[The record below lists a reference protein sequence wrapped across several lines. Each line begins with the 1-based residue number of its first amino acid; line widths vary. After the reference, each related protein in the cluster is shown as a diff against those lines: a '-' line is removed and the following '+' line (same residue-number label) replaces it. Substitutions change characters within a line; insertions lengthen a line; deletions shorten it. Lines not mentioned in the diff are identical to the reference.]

1 MSYTFSRRDF
11 LKYSALTAVAVA
23 GAGLLTGC
31 EIQDPN
37 NPVIKKLGYGTTL
50 GTTGGLLKSVDTEG
64 TTGVFT
70 FTVKN
75 NSDAPLPMDP
85 NESFVVKVLDKDGNS
100 KWSNY
105 FNLSIEAVPGAD
117 GKVPDILPQLPVR
130 TVGEYKVHVPDYA
143 GHAPNPE
150 DTLHPEL
157 RMTPSV
163 QASSSNSPIFTFQP
177 APLVRAF
184 LTLLLGSLL

>member
-11 LKYSALTAVAVA
+11 LKYSAMTAVAVA

-75 NSDAPLPMDP
+75 NSDAPLRMTP
-85 NESFVVKVLDKDGNS
+85 NDIFTVKVLDAKGNR
-100 KWSNY
+100 KWNNN
-105 FNLSIEAVPGAD
+105 FNLTIEAVLGED
-117 GKVPDILPQLPVR
+117 GNVPDILPELPAR

-143 GHAPNPE
+143 GHAPGPE
-150 DTLHPEL
+150 DTLEFTFIPRPAKSPEL
-157 RMTPSV
+157 RITWKILG
-163 QASSSNSPIFTFQP
+163 AD
-177 APLVRAF
+177 LVK
-184 LTLLLGSLL
+184 

>member
-64 TTGVFT
+64 TDGVFT

-75 NSDAPLPMDP
+75 NSDAPLLMTTPI
-85 NESFVVKVLDKDGNS
+85 ELFTVEVLDAKGNR
-100 KWSNY
+100 KWNNNFS
-105 FNLSIEAVPGAD
+105 LTIEAVPGED
-117 GKVPDILPQLPVR
+117 GKVPEILPQLPPR
-130 TVGEYKVHVPDYA
+130 TVGEYKVRVPFYA
-143 GHAPNPE
+143 SSAPDPE
-150 DTLHPEL
+150 DTLEFTYTPNPAKSPEL
-157 RMTPSV
+157 RMTWKILG
-163 QASSSNSPIFTFQP
+163 AD
-177 APLVRAF
+177 LVK
-184 LTLLLGSLL
+184 

>member
-64 TTGVFT
+64 TDGVFT

-75 NSDAPLPMDP
+75 NSDAPLRMTTPI
-85 NESFVVKVLDKDGNS
+85 ELFTVEVLDAKGNR
-100 KWSNY
+100 KWNNN
-105 FNLSIEAVPGAD
+105 FNLTIEAVPGED
-117 GKVPDILPQLPVR
+117 GKVPEILPELPPR
-130 TVGEYKVHVPDYA
+130 TVGEYKVRVPDYA
-143 GHAPNPE
+143 GHAPTPE
-150 DTLHPEL
+150 DTLEFTYTPNPAKSPGL
-157 RMTPSV
+157 RMTWKILG
-163 QASSSNSPIFTFQP
+163 AD
-177 APLVRAF
+177 LVK
-184 LTLLLGSLL
+184 

>member
-50 GTTGGLLKSVDTEG
+50 GTTGGLLKSVNTEG
-64 TTGVFT
+64 TDGVFT

-75 NSDAPLPMDP
+75 SSDAPLRMTPP
-85 NESFVVKVLDKDGNS
+85 IELFTVEVLDAKGNR
-100 KWSNY
+100 KWNNN
-105 FNLSIEAVPGAD
+105 FKLTIEAVLGED
-117 GKVPDILPQLPVR
+117 GKVPEILPELPPR
-130 TVGEYKVHVPDYA
+130 TVGEYKVRVPLYA
-143 GHAPNPE
+143 SSAPGPE
-150 DTLHPEL
+150 DTLEFTYTPNPAKSPEL
-157 RMTPSV
+157 RMTWKIPG
-163 QASSSNSPIFTFQP
+163 AD
-177 APLVRAF
+177 LVK
-184 LTLLLGSLL
+184 

>member
-11 LKYSALTAVAVA
+11 LKYSAMTAVAVA

-50 GTTGGLLKSVDTEG
+50 STTGGLLKSVDTEG

-75 NSDAPLPMDP
+75 NSDAPLLMDP
-85 NESFVVKVLDKDGNS
+85 KESFVVKVLDKDGNS

-105 FNLSIEAVPGAD
+105 FNLSIEAVQGAD
-117 GKVPDILPQLPVR
+117 GKVPDILPELPPR

-143 GHAPNPE
+143 WHAPNLE
-150 DTLHPEL
+150 ETLEFTFIPRPAKSPEL
-157 RMTPSV
+157 RITWKILG
-163 QASSSNSPIFTFQP
+163 AD
-177 APLVRAF
+177 LVK
-184 LTLLLGSLL
+184 

>member
-50 GTTGGLLKSVDTEG
+50 GTTGGLLKSVNTEG
-64 TTGVFT
+64 TDGVFT

-75 NSDAPLPMDP
+75 SSDAPLRMTPP
-85 NESFVVKVLDKDGNS
+85 IELFTVEVLDAKGNRR
-100 KWSNY
+100 WN
-105 FNLSIEAVPGAD
+105 NLLNLTIEAVPGAD
-117 GKVPDILPQLPVR
+117 GKIPDILYDLPAR
-130 TVGEYKVHVPDYA
+130 TVGEYKVRVPLYA
-143 GHAPNPE
+143 SFAPNPE
-150 DTLHPEL
+150 ETLEFTFIPRPAKSPEL
-157 RMTPSV
+157 RMTWKIPG
-163 QASSSNSPIFTFQP
+163 AD
-177 APLVRAF
+177 LVK
-184 LTLLLGSLL
+184 

>member
-11 LKYSALTAVAVA
+11 LKYSAMTAVAVA

-50 GTTGGLLKSVDTEG
+50 GTTGGLLKSVDKDS
-64 TTGVFT
+64 TTGNGVFT

-75 NSDAPLPMDP
+75 NSDAPLRMTP
-85 NESFVVKVLDKDGNS
+85 NDIFTVKVLDATGKT

-105 FNLSIEAVPGAD
+105 FNLSIKAVLGED
-117 GKVPDILPQLPVR
+117 GKAPDILPELPPR

-143 GHAPNPE
+143 GHAPNLE
-150 DTLHPEL
+150 ETLEFTFIPRPAKSPEL
-157 RMTPSV
+157 RITWKILG
-163 QASSSNSPIFTFQP
+163 AD
-177 APLVRAF
+177 LVK
-184 LTLLLGSLL
+184 

>member
-11 LKYSALTAVAVA
+11 LKYSAMTAVAVA

-64 TTGVFT
+64 TDGVFT

-75 NSDAPLPMDP
+75 NSDAPLPMTP
-85 NESFVVKVLDKDGNS
+85 NDIFTVKVLDAKGNR
-100 KWSNY
+100 KWNNN
-105 FNLSIEAVPGAD
+105 FNLTIEAVPGAD

-143 GHAPNPE
+143 GYAPDPE
-150 DTLHPEL
+150 DTLEFTYIPLPAKSPEL
-157 RMTPSV
+157 RMTWKIPGADFV
-163 QASSSNSPIFTFQP
+163 K
-177 APLVRAF
+177 
-184 LTLLLGSLL
+184 

>member
-64 TTGVFT
+64 TDGVFT

-75 NSDAPLPMDP
+75 SSDAPLRMTPP
-85 NESFVVKVLDKDGNS
+85 IEFFTVEVLDAKGNR
-100 KWSNY
+100 KWNNN
-105 FNLSIEAVPGAD
+105 FNLTIEAVLGED
-117 GKVPDILPQLPVR
+117 GKVPEILPELPPR
-130 TVGEYKVHVPDYA
+130 TVGEYKVRVPFYA
-143 GHAPNPE
+143 SSAPTSEETLEFTYIPNPAKS
-150 DTLHPEL
+150 PEL
-157 RMTPSV
+157 RMTWKILG
-163 QASSSNSPIFTFQP
+163 AD
-177 APLVRAF
+177 LVKS
-184 LTLLLGSLL
+184 GE

>member
-11 LKYSALTAVAVA
+11 LKYSAMTAVAVA

-75 NSDAPLPMDP
+75 NSDAPLRMTP
-85 NESFVVKVLDKDGNS
+85 NDIFTVKVLDATGKT

-105 FNLSIEAVPGAD
+105 FNLSIKAVLGED
-117 GKVPDILPQLPVR
+117 GKAPDILPELPPR

-150 DTLHPEL
+150 DTLEFIYISNPAKSPEL
-157 RMTPSV
+157 RITWKIPGADLV
-163 QASSSNSPIFTFQP
+163 KSNEST
-177 APLVRAF
+177 
-184 LTLLLGSLL
+184 GK

>member
-64 TTGVFT
+64 TDGVFT

-75 NSDAPLPMDP
+75 SSDAPLRMTPP
-85 NESFVVKVLDKDGNS
+85 IELFTVEVLDAKGNR
-100 KWSNY
+100 KWNNN
-105 FNLSIEAVPGAD
+105 FNLTIEAVLGED
-117 GKVPDILPQLPVR
+117 GKVPDILPELPAR
-130 TVGEYKVHVPDYA
+130 TVGEYKVHVPYYA
-143 GHAPNPE
+143 GHAPNSE
-150 DTLHPEL
+150 DTLEFIFIPRPANQPEL
-157 RMTPSV
+157 CITWKIPGTDLV
-163 QASSSNSPIFTFQP
+163 KSNEST
-177 APLVRAF
+177 
-184 LTLLLGSLL
+184 GK

>member
-50 GTTGGLLKSVDTEG
+50 GTTGGLLKSVNTEG
-64 TTGVFT
+64 TDGVFT

-75 NSDAPLPMDP
+75 SSDALLRMTPPIELFTV
-85 NESFVVKVLDKDGNS
+85 EVLDAKGNR
-100 KWSNY
+100 KWNNN
-105 FNLSIEAVPGAD
+105 FNLTIEAVLGED
-117 GKVPDILPQLPVR
+117 GKVPEILPELPPR
-130 TVGEYKVHVPDYA
+130 TVGEYKVRVPLYA
-143 GHAPNPE
+143 SSAPGPE
-150 DTLHPEL
+150 DTLEFTYTPNPAKSPEL
-157 RMTPSV
+157 RMTWKIPG
-163 QASSSNSPIFTFQP
+163 AD
-177 APLVRAF
+177 LVK
-184 LTLLLGSLL
+184 

>member
-50 GTTGGLLKSVDTEG
+50 GTTGGLLKSVNTEG
-64 TTGVFT
+64 TDGVFT

-75 NSDAPLPMDP
+75 SSDAPLRMTPP
-85 NESFVVKVLDKDGNS
+85 IELFTVEVLDAKSNR
-100 KWSNY
+100 KWNNN
-105 FNLSIEAVPGAD
+105 FNLTIEAVLGED
-117 GKVPDILPQLPVR
+117 GKVPEILPELPPR
-130 TVGEYKVHVPDYA
+130 TVGEYKVRVPLYA
-143 GHAPNPE
+143 SSAPGPE
-150 DTLHPEL
+150 DTLEFTYTPNPAKSPEL
-157 RMTPSV
+157 RMTWKILG
-163 QASSSNSPIFTFQP
+163 AD
-177 APLVRAF
+177 LVK
-184 LTLLLGSLL
+184 

>member
-11 LKYSALTAVAVA
+11 LKYSAMTAVAVA

-50 GTTGGLLKSVDTEG
+50 GTTGGLLKSVDTED

-75 NSDAPLPMDP
+75 NSDAPLLMDP
-85 NESFVVKVLDKDGNS
+85 KESFVVKVLDKDGNS

-117 GKVPDILPQLPVR
+117 GKVPDILPELPAR

-150 DTLHPEL
+150 DTLEFIFIPRPANQPEL
-157 RMTPSV
+157 RITWKIPGTDLV
-163 QASSSNSPIFTFQP
+163 KSNEST
-177 APLVRAF
+177 
-184 LTLLLGSLL
+184 GK

>member
-11 LKYSALTAVAVA
+11 LKYSAMTAVAVA

-64 TTGVFT
+64 TDGVFT

-75 NSDAPLPMDP
+75 NSDAPLPMTP
-85 NESFVVKVLDKDGNS
+85 NDIFTVKVLDAKGNR
-100 KWSNY
+100 KWNNN
-105 FNLSIEAVPGAD
+105 FNLTIEAVPGKD
-117 GKVPDILPQLPVR
+117 GKVPDILTNLPPR

-143 GHAPNPE
+143 RFAPNSE
-150 DTLHPEL
+150 DTLEFTYIPLPAKSPAL
-157 RMTPSV
+157 RMTWKIPGTDLV
-163 QASSSNSPIFTFQP
+163 KSNEST
-177 APLVRAF
+177 
-184 LTLLLGSLL
+184 GK

>member
-11 LKYSALTAVAVA
+11 LKYSAMTAVAVA

-50 GTTGGLLKSVDTEG
+50 GTTGGLLKSVGKDS
-64 TTGVFT
+64 TTGNGVFT

-75 NSDAPLPMDP
+75 NSDAPLPMTP
-85 NESFVVKVLDKDGNS
+85 NDIFTVKVLDAKGNR
-100 KWSNY
+100 KWNNN
-105 FNLSIEAVPGAD
+105 FNLTIEAVPGAD
-117 GKVPDILPQLPVR
+117 GKVPDILTNLPPR

-143 GHAPNPE
+143 GYAPGPE
-150 DTLHPEL
+150 DTLEFTYIPLPAKSPEL
-157 RMTPSV
+157 RITWKILG
-163 QASSSNSPIFTFQP
+163 AD
-177 APLVRAF
+177 LVK
-184 LTLLLGSLL
+184 

>member
-11 LKYSALTAVAVA
+11 LKYSAMTAVAVA

-117 GKVPDILPQLPVR
+117 SKVPDILPQLPVR

-143 GHAPNPE
+143 RFAPNSE
-150 DTLHPEL
+150 DTLEFTYIPLPAKSPEL
-157 RMTPSV
+157 RMTWKILGADLV
-163 QASSSNSPIFTFQP
+163 KSNEST
-177 APLVRAF
+177 
-184 LTLLLGSLL
+184 GK

>member
-11 LKYSALTAVAVA
+11 LKYSAMTAVAVA

-50 GTTGGLLKSVDTEG
+50 GTTGGLLKSVDLDG
-64 TTGVFT
+64 TAGVFT

-75 NSDAPLPMDP
+75 NSDAPLHMATP
-85 NESFVVKVLDKDGNS
+85 NERFVVKVLDKDGNS

-143 GHAPNPE
+143 GHAPNLE
-150 DTLHPEL
+150 DTLEFTFIPRPAKSPEL
-157 RMTPSV
+157 RITWKILG
-163 QASSSNSPIFTFQP
+163 AD
-177 APLVRAF
+177 LVK
-184 LTLLLGSLL
+184 

>member
-11 LKYSALTAVAVA
+11 LKYSAMTAVAVA

-64 TTGVFT
+64 TDGVFT

-75 NSDAPLPMDP
+75 NSDAPLLMTP
-85 NESFVVKVLDKDGNS
+85 NDIFTVKVLDAKGNR
-100 KWSNY
+100 KWNNN
-105 FNLSIEAVPGAD
+105 FNLTIEAVLGEDA
-117 GKVPDILPQLPVR
+117 KVPEILPQLPPR
-130 TVGEYKVHVPDYA
+130 TVGEYKVRVPFYA
-143 GHAPNPE
+143 SSAPGPE
-150 DTLHPEL
+150 DTLEFTYTPNPAKSPEL
-157 RMTPSV
+157 RMTWKILG
-163 QASSSNSPIFTFQP
+163 AD
-177 APLVRAF
+177 LVK
-184 LTLLLGSLL
+184 

>member
-64 TTGVFT
+64 TDGVFT

-75 NSDAPLPMDP
+75 NSDAPLRMTP
-85 NESFVVKVLDKDGNS
+85 NDIFTVKVLDAKGNR
-100 KWSNY
+100 KWNNN
-105 FNLSIEAVPGAD
+105 FNLTIEAVPGED
-117 GKVPDILPQLPVR
+117 GKVPEILPELPPR
-130 TVGEYKVHVPDYA
+130 TVGEYKVRVPFYA
-143 GHAPNPE
+143 SSAPGPE
-150 DTLHPEL
+150 DTLEFTYTPNPAKSPEL
-157 RMTPSV
+157 RMTWKILG
-163 QASSSNSPIFTFQP
+163 AD
-177 APLVRAF
+177 LVK
-184 LTLLLGSLL
+184 

>member
-11 LKYSALTAVAVA
+11 LKYSAMTAVAVA

-50 GTTGGLLKSVDTEG
+50 GTTGGLLKSVDKDS
-64 TTGVFT
+64 TTGNGVFT

-75 NSDAPLPMDP
+75 NSDVALRMDP
-85 NESFVVKVLDKDGNS
+85 KESFVVKVLDKDGNS
-100 KWSNY
+100 RWNND

-117 GKVPDILPQLPVR
+117 GKAPDILPELPPR

-150 DTLHPEL
+150 DTLEFIYIPNPAKSPQL
-157 RMTPSV
+157 RITWKILG
-163 QASSSNSPIFTFQP
+163 AD
-177 APLVRAF
+177 LVKSGEN
-184 LTLLLGSLL
+184 TGK

>member
-64 TTGVFT
+64 TDGVFT

-75 NSDAPLPMDP
+75 SSDAPLRMTPP
-85 NESFVVKVLDKDGNS
+85 IELFTVEVLDVKGNR
-100 KWSNY
+100 KWNNN
-105 FNLSIEAVPGAD
+105 FNLTIEAVPGED
-117 GKVPDILPQLPVR
+117 GNAPDILPELPAR
-130 TVGEYKVHVPDYA
+130 TVGEYKVRVPFYA
-143 GHAPNPE
+143 SSVPGPE
-150 DTLHPEL
+150 DTLEFTYTPNPAKSPEL
-157 RMTPSV
+157 RMTWKIPG
-163 QASSSNSPIFTFQP
+163 AD
-177 APLVRAF
+177 LVK
-184 LTLLLGSLL
+184 

>member
-11 LKYSALTAVAVA
+11 LKYSAMTAVAVA

-85 NESFVVKVLDKDGNS
+85 NESFVVKVLDKDGNRRWS
-100 KWSNY
+100 KLARY

-143 GHAPNPE
+143 RFAPNSE
-150 DTLHPEL
+150 DTLEFTYIPLPAKSPEL
-157 RMTPSV
+157 RMTWKIPG
-163 QASSSNSPIFTFQP
+163 AD
-177 APLVRAF
+177 LVK
-184 LTLLLGSLL
+184 

>member
-11 LKYSALTAVAVA
+11 LKYSAMTAVAVA

-64 TTGVFT
+64 TDGVFT

-75 NSDAPLPMDP
+75 NSDAPLPMTP
-85 NESFVVKVLDKDGNS
+85 NDIFTVKVLDAKGNR
-100 KWSNY
+100 KWNNN
-105 FNLSIEAVPGAD
+105 FNLTIEAVPGAD
-117 GKVPDILPQLPVR
+117 GKVPDILTNLPPR

-143 GHAPNPE
+143 GYAPGPE
-150 DTLHPEL
+150 DTLEFTYIPLPAKSPEL
-157 RMTPSV
+157 RMTWKIPG
-163 QASSSNSPIFTFQP
+163 AD
-177 APLVRAF
+177 LVK
-184 LTLLLGSLL
+184 

>member
-64 TTGVFT
+64 TDGVFT

-75 NSDAPLPMDP
+75 NSDAPLRMTTPI
-85 NESFVVKVLDKDGNS
+85 ELFTVEVLDAKGNR
-100 KWSNY
+100 KWNND
-105 FNLSIEAVPGAD
+105 FNLTIEAVPGAD
-117 GKVPDILPQLPVR
+117 GKVPDILTNLPPR
-130 TVGEYKVHVPDYA
+130 TVGEYKVRVPFYA
-143 GHAPNPE
+143 SSAPGPE
-150 DTLHPEL
+150 DTLEFTYTPNPAKSPEL
-157 RMTPSV
+157 RMTWKILG
-163 QASSSNSPIFTFQP
+163 AD
-177 APLVRAF
+177 LVKSGEN
-184 LTLLLGSLL
+184 TGK

>member
-11 LKYSALTAVAVA
+11 LKYSAMTAVAVA

-75 NSDAPLPMDP
+75 NSDAPLLMDP
-85 NESFVVKVLDKDGNS
+85 KESFVVKVLDKDGNS

-105 FNLSIEAVPGAD
+105 FNLSIEAVQGAD
-117 GKVPDILPQLPVR
+117 GKVPDILPELPAR

-143 GHAPNPE
+143 RHAPNLE
-150 DTLHPEL
+150 ETLEFTFIPRPAKSPEL
-157 RMTPSV
+157 RITWKILG
-163 QASSSNSPIFTFQP
+163 AD
-177 APLVRAF
+177 LVK
-184 LTLLLGSLL
+184 

>member
-11 LKYSALTAVAVA
+11 LKYSAMTAVAVA

-64 TTGVFT
+64 TDGVFT

-75 NSDAPLPMDP
+75 SSDAPLRMTP
-85 NESFVVKVLDKDGNS
+85 NDIFTVKVLDAKGNR
-100 KWSNY
+100 KWNNN
-105 FNLSIEAVPGAD
+105 FNLTIEAVLGED
-117 GKVPDILPQLPVR
+117 GNVPDILPELPAR

-143 GHAPNPE
+143 GYAPGPE
-150 DTLHPEL
+150 DTLEFTYIPNPAKSPEL
-157 RMTPSV
+157 RMTWKILG
-163 QASSSNSPIFTFQP
+163 AD
-177 APLVRAF
+177 LVK
-184 LTLLLGSLL
+184 

>member
-11 LKYSALTAVAVA
+11 LKYSAMTAVAVA

-50 GTTGGLLKSVDTEG
+50 GTTGGLLKSVDVDKDG

-75 NSDAPLPMDP
+75 NSDVSLHMDP
-85 NESFVVKVLDKDGNS
+85 KESFVVKVLDKDGNS

-105 FNLSIEAVPGAD
+105 FNLSIEAVQGAD
-117 GKVPDILPQLPVR
+117 GKVPDILPELPAR
-130 TVGEYKVHVPDYA
+130 TVGEYKVRVPLYA
-143 GHAPNPE
+143 SFAPNRE
-150 DTLHPEL
+150 ETLEFTFIPRPAKSPEL
-157 RMTPSV
+157 RITWKIPG
-163 QASSSNSPIFTFQP
+163 AD
-177 APLVRAF
+177 LVK
-184 LTLLLGSLL
+184 

>member
-50 GTTGGLLKSVDTEG
+50 GTTGGLLKSVDVDKDG

-75 NSDAPLPMDP
+75 NSDAPLPMTP
-85 NESFVVKVLDKDGNS
+85 NDIFTVKVLDAKGNR
-100 KWSNY
+100 KWNNN
-105 FNLSIEAVPGAD
+105 FNLTIEAVPGAD
-117 GKVPDILPQLPVR
+117 GKVPEILPNLPPR

-143 GHAPNPE
+143 GYAPGPE
-150 DTLHPEL
+150 DTLEFTYIPLPAKSPEL
-157 RMTPSV
+157 RMTWKIPG
-163 QASSSNSPIFTFQP
+163 AD
-177 APLVRAF
+177 LVK
-184 LTLLLGSLL
+184 

>member
-11 LKYSALTAVAVA
+11 LKYSAMTAVAVA

-50 GTTGGLLKSVDTEG
+50 GTTGGLLKSVNTEG

-75 NSDAPLPMDP
+75 NSDAPLLMDP
-85 NESFVVKVLDKDGNS
+85 KESFVVKVLDKDGNS

-105 FNLSIEAVPGAD
+105 FNLSIEAVPGKD
-117 GKVPDILPQLPVR
+117 GNTPDILPELPSR
-130 TVGEYKVHVPDYA
+130 TVGEYKVLVPLYA
-143 GHAPNPE
+143 SFAPNPE
-150 DTLHPEL
+150 DTLEFIYIPNPAKSPEL
-157 RMTPSV
+157 RITWKISGADLV
-163 QASSSNSPIFTFQP
+163 KSNEGT
-177 APLVRAF
+177 
-184 LTLLLGSLL
+184 GK

>member
-11 LKYSALTAVAVA
+11 LKYSAMTAVAVA

-64 TTGVFT
+64 TDGVFT

-75 NSDAPLPMDP
+75 NSDAPLRMTP
-85 NESFVVKVLDKDGNS
+85 NDIFTVKVLDAKGNR
-100 KWSNY
+100 KWNNN
-105 FNLSIEAVPGAD
+105 FNLTIEAVLGED
-117 GKVPDILPQLPVR
+117 GKAPDILPELPPR

-143 GHAPNPE
+143 GYAPGPE
-150 DTLHPEL
+150 DTLEFTYIPNPAKSPEL
-157 RMTPSV
+157 RMTWKIPG
-163 QASSSNSPIFTFQP
+163 AD
-177 APLVRAF
+177 LVK
-184 LTLLLGSLL
+184 

>member
-11 LKYSALTAVAVA
+11 LKYSAMTAVAVA

-50 GTTGGLLKSVDTEG
+50 GTTGGLLKSVDLDG
-64 TTGVFT
+64 TAGVFT

-75 NSDAPLPMDP
+75 NSDAHLHMATPS
-85 NESFVVKVLDKDGNS
+85 ERFVVKVLDKDGNS

-105 FNLSIEAVPGAD
+105 FNLSIEAVLGED
-117 GKVPDILPQLPVR
+117 GKAPDILPELPPR
-130 TVGEYKVHVPDYA
+130 TVGEYKVRVPDYA
-143 GHAPNPE
+143 GHAPNLE
-150 DTLHPEL
+150 ETLEFTFIPRPAKSPEL
-157 RMTPSV
+157 RITWKILGADLV
-163 QASSSNSPIFTFQP
+163 KSNEST
-177 APLVRAF
+177 
-184 LTLLLGSLL
+184 GK

>member
-11 LKYSALTAVAVA
+11 LKYSAMTAVAVA

-50 GTTGGLLKSVDTEG
+50 GTTGGLLKSVDKDR
-64 TTGVFT
+64 TTGNGVFT

-75 NSDAPLPMDP
+75 NSDAPLPMTP
-85 NESFVVKVLDKDGNS
+85 NDIFTVKVLDAKGNR
-100 KWSNY
+100 KWNNN
-105 FNLSIEAVPGAD
+105 FNLTIEAVPGAD
-117 GKVPDILPQLPVR
+117 GKVPDILTNLPPR

-143 GHAPNPE
+143 GYAPGPE
-150 DTLHPEL
+150 DTLEFTYIPLPAKSPEL
-157 RMTPSV
+157 RITWKILG
-163 QASSSNSPIFTFQP
+163 AD
-177 APLVRAF
+177 LVK
-184 LTLLLGSLL
+184 

>member
-11 LKYSALTAVAVA
+11 LKYSAMTAVAVA

-64 TTGVFT
+64 TDGVFT

-75 NSDAPLPMDP
+75 NSDAPLRMTP
-85 NESFVVKVLDKDGNS
+85 NDIFTVKVLDAKGNS
-100 KWSNY
+100 KWNNNFS
-105 FNLSIEAVPGAD
+105 LTIEAVQGAD
-117 GKVPDILPQLPVR
+117 GKVPDILPELPAR

-150 DTLHPEL
+150 ETLEFTFIPRPAKSPEL
-157 RMTPSV
+157 RITWKILG
-163 QASSSNSPIFTFQP
+163 AD
-177 APLVRAF
+177 LVK
-184 LTLLLGSLL
+184 

>member
-11 LKYSALTAVAVA
+11 LKYSAMTAVAVA

-75 NSDAPLPMDP
+75 NSDAPLHMDP
-85 NESFVVKVLDKDGNS
+85 KESFVVKVLDKDGNS

-105 FNLSIEAVPGAD
+105 FNLSIEAVQGAD
-117 GKVPDILPQLPVR
+117 GKVPDILPELPAR

-143 GHAPNPE
+143 GHALNPE
-150 DTLHPEL
+150 ETLEFTFIPRPAKSPEL
-157 RMTPSV
+157 RITWKILG
-163 QASSSNSPIFTFQP
+163 AD
-177 APLVRAF
+177 LVK
-184 LTLLLGSLL
+184 

>member
-11 LKYSALTAVAVA
+11 LKYSAMTAVAVA

-75 NSDAPLPMDP
+75 NSDAPLLMDP
-85 NESFVVKVLDKDGNS
+85 KESFVVKVLDKDGNS

-117 GKVPDILPQLPVR
+117 GKVPDILPELPAR

-143 GHAPNPE
+143 RHAPNPE
-150 DTLHPEL
+150 DTLEFIFIPRPANQPEL
-157 RMTPSV
+157 RITWKIPGTDLV
-163 QASSSNSPIFTFQP
+163 KSNEST
-177 APLVRAF
+177 
-184 LTLLLGSLL
+184 GK

>member
-11 LKYSALTAVAVA
+11 LKYSAMTAVAVA

-75 NSDAPLPMDP
+75 NSDAPLRMTP
-85 NESFVVKVLDKDGNS
+85 NDIFTVKVLDAKGNR
-100 KWSNY
+100 KWNNN
-105 FNLSIEAVPGAD
+105 FNLTIEAVLGED
-117 GKVPDILPQLPVR
+117 GKVPEILPELPPR

-143 GHAPNPE
+143 GYAPGPE
-150 DTLHPEL
+150 DTLEFTYIPNPAKSPEL
-157 RMTPSV
+157 RMTWKIPG
-163 QASSSNSPIFTFQP
+163 AD
-177 APLVRAF
+177 LVK
-184 LTLLLGSLL
+184 

>member
-1 MSYTFSRRDF
+1 MSYIFSRRDF

-50 GTTGGLLKSVDTEG
+50 GTTGGLLKSVDKEG
-64 TTGVFT
+64 TDGVFT

-75 NSDAPLPMDP
+75 NSDAPLRMTP
-85 NESFVVKVLDKDGNS
+85 NEIFTVKVLDAKGNR
-100 KWSNY
+100 KWNNY
-105 FNLSIEAVPGAD
+105 FNLTIEAVPGAD
-117 GKVPDILPQLPVR
+117 GKVPDILTNLPPR

-143 GHAPNPE
+143 WFAPGPE
-150 DTLHPEL
+150 DTLEFTYIPNPAKSPEL
-157 RMTPSV
+157 RMTWKILG
-163 QASSSNSPIFTFQP
+163 AD
-177 APLVRAF
+177 LVK
-184 LTLLLGSLL
+184 

>member
-11 LKYSALTAVAVA
+11 LKYSAMTAVAVA

-64 TTGVFT
+64 TDGVFT

-75 NSDAPLPMDP
+75 NSDAPLRMTP
-85 NESFVVKVLDKDGNS
+85 NDIFTVKVLDAKGNR
-100 KWSNY
+100 KWNNN
-105 FNLSIEAVPGAD
+105 FNLTIEAVLGED
-117 GKVPDILPQLPVR
+117 GKAPDILPELPPR

-143 GHAPNPE
+143 GYAPGPE
-150 DTLHPEL
+150 DTLEFTYIPLPAKSPEL
-157 RMTPSV
+157 RITWKIPG
-163 QASSSNSPIFTFQP
+163 AD
-177 APLVRAF
+177 LVK
-184 LTLLLGSLL
+184 